1 MFGHHIYADQ
11 LYSSIPLVNA
21 LESRLTCF
29 VGTVDKRRRQLPREV
44 RARSVKLRRGDI
56 KAWRDGNKL
65 CVAWR
70 DKGKPTL
77 MISTGLWCEHSDSS
91 VPPRGPKV
99 KALVVDRY
107 NKFMWG
113 VDVADQFE
121 CYCSHFSILGE
132 RRRNCIVCNNRTSRH
147 DTKYYCRTCSTH
159 PALHV
164 DICFERY
171 HTPQQYALT
180 KSHCL
185 WKWTLTNIARIVTMN

>member
-1 MFGHHIYADQ
+1 MLDKFFWLFPKNVWVMVITSM

-77 MISTGLWCEHSDSS
+77 MM
-91 VPPRGPKV
+91 R
-99 KALVVDRY
+99 A
-107 NKFMWG
+107 
-113 VDVADQFE
+113 Q
-121 CYCSHFSILGE
+121 
-132 RRRNCIVCNNRTSRH
+132 
-147 DTKYYCRTCSTH
+147 
-159 PALHV
+159 
-164 DICFERY
+164 
-171 HTPQQYALT
+171 
-180 KSHCL
+180 
-185 WKWTLTNIARIVTMN
+185 